1 MEDNMDTETKLKSEV
16 APNSNEI
23 RLDKHGFP
31 LVPQPSSSPMDPLN
45 WSVWL
50 KIAVLAQIS
59 CISFLSLL
67 AAAMI
72 VCALYIF
79 WPKFTYQ
86 FRRRQ
91 HLCLYQSS
99 CDKI

>member
-72 VCALYIF
+72 VCALHTF
-79 WPKFTYQ
+79 WPKFTY
-86 FRRRQ
+86 
-91 HLCLYQSS
+91 
-99 CDKI
+99 